1 MQEKNPTLFR
11 TPPLMR
17 ANPFQRIQISI
28 VISIKI
34 MGMTPLNV
42 LRLGTNR
49 ELRLIGTT
57 IGICRNPYEQVK
69 NDQPQSSRKRKGNK
83 KEDNE
88 NIYVVNHI

>member
-1 MQEKNPTLFR
+1 
-11 TPPLMR
+11 
-17 ANPFQRIQISI
+17 
-28 VISIKI
+28 

-49 ELRLIGTT
+49 ELSLTGTT
-57 IGICRNPYEQVK
+57 IEICRNPNEQVK

-83 KEDNE
+83 KENNE